1 MKLIFFICFFNIL
14 MKYSIKIKI
23 NALMIKLIQK
33 IYFLSLN
40 NILKLTKKL
49 KAAHLYQMAAF
60 NIFTIVN

>member
-49 KAAHLYQMAAF
+49 KATHLYQMAAF